1 LEKAIKTN
9 YWLLAFIL
17 IYTTFNGAL
26 RKWVL
31 ESAITDF
38 FTFLVQIGML
48 FAVLLAYRRDMTG
61 DVRIIIG
68 VYGIILA
75 LFALNPRNATLF
87 HGGIGFIL
95 HFGIWLTC
103 FIYYQNRDVFPYEK
117 IVKLAI
123 IVLLIQFALGVLQY
137 NLPNTH
143 FLNKYIDDEAGAN
156 AFVGDRVRI
165 SGTFSYISGFTA
177 FLSFCGFFVWAL
189 SVMRANILLRYFLIF
204 MSFLGVLMSGSRSI
218 LIIFSM
224 PVIAGIIEDFFQ
236 KSSRA
241 VGITAFVV
249 VIAIAP
255 FLYSNIELV
264 NVAVDNYSQRVNNGM
279 QGDQDRR
286 VYGVLEEVM
295 RFRGEHDVFG
305 VGLGS
310 TYAGVN
316 SILGKSYFV
325 LEYGYYEEIAERIL
339 VEGGFVLFFLRIFM
353 FALLYWYSH
362 LPKIYLLP
370 FLFIVTFYFNLCF
383 NIPNMIYF
391 ILGFCMVDKAYFLR
405 KQEKLLLTT

>member
-1 LEKAIKTN
+1 MEKALKTN

-17 IYTTFNGAL
+17 LYTTFNGAL

-31 ESAITDF
+31 ESAVTDF
-38 FTFLVQIGML
+38 FTFLVQIAML
-48 FAVLLAYRRDMTG
+48 FAVLLAYRRDLTG
-61 DVRIIIG
+61 DVRIILG

-75 LFALNPRNATLF
+75 LMAINPRNSTIF
-87 HGGIGFIL
+87 HGGVGFIL
-95 HFGIWLTC
+95 HYGLWLTC
-103 FIYYQNRDVFPYEK
+103 FVYFQNRDLFPFEK
-117 IVKLAI
+117 LVKLAI
-123 IVLLIQFALGVLQY
+123 IVLFIQFAIGLLQY

-189 SVMRANILLRYFLIF
+189 AIQRANIIMRYSLVFL
-204 MSFLGVLMSGSRSI
+204 SFLSVLMSGSRSI
-218 LIIFSM
+218 FIIFFM
-224 PVIAGIIEDFFQ
+224 PVAASIIEDFLQ
-236 KSSRA
+236 PSSRV
-241 VGITAFVV
+241 VGG
-249 VIAIAP
+249 IAIVFVI
-255 FLYSNIELV
+255 FLSPIIYNNIELV
-264 NVAVDNYSQRVNNGM
+264 SIAVDNYAQRVNNGIE
-279 QGDQDRR
+279 GDQDRR
-286 VYGVLEEVM
+286 VYGTLEEVI
-295 RFRGEHDVFG
+295 RFRGEQKVFG
-305 VGLGS
+305 IGLGS

-316 SILGKSYFV
+316 GILGKSYFV

-339 VEGGFVLFFLRIFM
+339 VEGGFVLFFLRIIM
-353 FALLYWYSH
+353 FAILYLYSH

-383 NIPNMIYF
+383 NIPNIIYF

-405 KQEKLLLTT
+405 KQQKELSAA